1 MAVETFGGGVHRI
14 LVMKEGTN
22 HVMGVLSQLRL
33 VKFLC
38 ENGRSFPV
46 IDQLYPI
53 EVKELG
59 NGNQQ
64 PISIKYVPIIWLGSL
79 KLERR

>member
-1 MAVETFGGGVHRI
+1 
-14 LVMKEGTN
+14 MKEGTN

-46 IDQLYPI
+46 DQLYPI

-64 PISIKYVPIIWLGSL
+64 PISIGMSQLYGLAA
-79 KLERR
+79 